1 MHYEKNNS
9 LELFFCYNKFMMDN
23 RKIIGGSGEDIAA
36 EYLEEKG
43 YKIINRN
50 LKVRYGEI
58 DILAEDNDMIVLVE
72 VKTKTIF
79 KQGTPEEM
87 VDYFKKKKLLLLSR
101 AICQQYPDRTVRID
115 VVAVDLTEI
124 HPKINHI
131 INAIEGK

>member
-1 MHYEKNNS
+1 
-9 LELFFCYNKFMMDN
+9 MMDN